1 MVGKDT
7 YTRRIEI
14 SADQFTIDATI
25 EVEDFV
31 DCPDALADDLQ
42 QAVGDALIEFV
53 VSGNT
58 D

>member
-1 MVGKDT
+1 MVENDS
-7 YTRRIEI
+7 YTRRVEI
-14 SADQFTIDATI
+14 GADRFTIDATI

-42 QAVGDALIEFV
+42 QAVGDALIQFV
-53 VSGNT
+53 VFGNT